1 MLVKEII
8 TPDQIIC
15 KADVSSKKRALE
27 LASEILSDRQSTLNP
42 QDIFESFI
50 MREKLGSTAIGYGV
64 ALPHGRL
71 KQTNDTAG
79 VLLVLENGVDFDADD
94 KVPVDLVFAMLVP
107 EQSTEEH
114 LKLLAQLAEMFSNE
128 EFRESLRNANDSQ
141 SIYNLIINGSTQQS
155 NG

>member
-8 TPDQIIC
+8 TPDQVIC

-27 LASEILSDRQSTLNP
+27 LASEILSKRQDTLNA
-42 QDIFESFI
+42 QDIFESFLS
-50 MREKLGSTAIGYGV
+50 REKLGSTAIGYGV

-71 KQTNDTAG
+71 KQTEETTG
-79 VLLVLENGVDFDADD
+79 VFLLLDKGVDFDADD

-128 EFRESLRNANDSQ
+128 NFRESLRNADDSQ
-141 SIYNLIINGSTQQS
+141 TIYNLIINSSTQ
-155 NG
+155 